1 MGSTNTGSTNTRSA
15 NIWRSRIAAHRNRQ
29 VNFNYIPLLLV
40 LLPLSATGHH
50 SRAEFNPNILAE
62 IEGEVVGVF
71 WRNPHVH
78 LSVRSEAADGSG
90 KTWQLE
96 GVDIVSLDR
105 RGIPRDAVR
114 VGDRVRATGY
124 RSNRRDD
131 YLDVQ
136 RVLVPDGT
144 EILFGFNTEPI
155 WSDVVLGLGGGM
167 GTAGTPPSGNL
178 AVDDIYRVWTRTG
191 TNLPNFEDLPL
202 TEAALAAHSGYDP
215 LEDDPL
221 LDCETPGMPR
231 AMTFA
236 GPHPIAFVEGDGE
249 IRLEME
255 YFNLVRT
262 IHVGAGEPPAS
273 APATPMG
280 YSVGHWDGDTLVVT
294 TTRIDYPYFDI
305 YWRGP
310 TRDTASM
317 IGFPQSTSVRLV
329 ERFNLDSD
337 NGELTYDIT
346 ISDPLTLTEPL
357 TLSRYLVW
365 EYRPNM
371 RIEPFGCEVQV
382 PREPAP

>member
-1 MGSTNTGSTNTRSA
+1 MKFTN
-15 NIWRSRIAAHRNRQ
+15 I
-29 VNFNYIPLLLV
+29 LLLV
-40 LLPLSATGHH
+40 VFAPFSSFGHH
-50 SRAEFNPNILAE
+50 SRAEFSQNILEE

-78 LSVRSEAADGSG
+78 LSVRSTAEDGSE
-90 KTWQLE
+90 KTWHLE

-105 RGIPRDAVR
+105 RGIPRYAVS
-114 VGDRVRATGY
+114 VGDRVRAAGY

-131 YLDVQ
+131 YLDVE

-144 EILFGFNTEPI
+144 EILFRFNTEPI
-155 WSDVVLGLGGGM
+155 WSDVVLGLGTGM
-167 GTAGTPPSGNL
+167 GAGASSPSDNPV
-178 AVDDIYRVWTRTG
+178 ADDIYRVWTRIG
-191 TNLPNFEDLPL
+191 TNLPIFEDLPL
-202 TEAALAAHSGYDP
+202 TDAALATYADYDP
-215 LEDDPL
+215 LVDDPL
-221 LDCETPGMPR
+221 LDCEYPGMPR

-262 IHVGAGEPPAS
+262 IHMDLEEPPAS

-280 YSVGHWDGDTLVVT
+280 YSVGRWEGDTLVVT

-310 TRDTASM
+310 TRGTASM
-317 IGFPQSTSVRLV
+317 IGFPQSEEVNIV
-329 ERFNLDSD
+329 ERFNLDSRS
-337 NGELTYDIT
+337 GELTYDIT
-346 ISDPLTLTEPL
+346 ITDPLTLTEPL

-365 EYRPNM
+365 QYQPNM
-371 RIEPFGCEVQV
+371 RVEPFECVVQ
-382 PREPAP
+382 

>member
-1 MGSTNTGSTNTRSA
+1 MNCK
-15 NIWRSRIAAHRNRQ
+15 NI
-29 VNFNYIPLLLV
+29 LLLIV
-40 LLPLSATGHH
+40 FVPFSAIGHH
-50 SRAEFNPNILAE
+50 SRAEFSQNILEE

-78 LSVRSEAADGSG
+78 LSVRSVAEDGSE

-96 GVDIVSLDR
+96 GVDIVTLDR

-124 RSNRRDD
+124 LSNRREDW
-131 YLDVQ
+131 LDVI

-144 EILFGFNTEPI
+144 EILFGINAEPI
-155 WSDVVLGLGGGM
+155 WSDVVVGLGAGM
-167 GTAGTPPSGNL
+167 RAGAASPPGN
-178 AVDDIYRVWTRTG
+178 AVADDIYRVWTRTG
-191 TNLPNFEDLPL
+191 TNLPVFEDLPL
-202 TEAALAAHSGYDP
+202 TEAALTAHADYDP
-215 LEDDPL
+215 LVDDPL
-221 LDCETPGMPR
+221 LDCEYPGMPR

-236 GPHPIAFVEGDGE
+236 GPHPIAFVEGDGQ

-262 IHVGAGEPPAS
+262 IHMDAGEPPAS

-280 YSVGHWDGDTLVVT
+280 YSVGRWDGDALVVT

-317 IGFPQSTSVRLV
+317 IGFPQSEEVSIV
-329 ERFNLDSD
+329 ERFSLDSG

-346 ISDPLTLTEPL
+346 ITDPLTLTEPL
-357 TLSRYLVW
+357 TLSGYLVW
-365 EYRPNM
+365 QYQPDM
-371 RIEPFGCEVQV
+371 RVEPFECVVQE
-382 PREPAP
+382 PRN

>member
-1 MGSTNTGSTNTRSA
+1 MKIS
-15 NIWRSRIAAHRNRQ
+15 
-29 VNFNYIPLLLV
+29 YILLPFV
-40 LLPLSATGHH
+40 FAPLSATGHH
-50 SRAEFNPNILAE
+50 SRAEFSQNILEE
-62 IEGEVVGVF
+62 IEGVVVGVF

-78 LSVRSEAADGSG
+78 LSVRNVAEDGSE

-96 GVDIVSLDR
+96 GVDIVTLDR

-124 RSNRRDD
+124 RSNRREDW
-131 YLDVQ
+131 LDVT

-144 EILFGFNTEPI
+144 EILFALNTEPI
-155 WSDVVLGLGGGM
+155 WSDVFLGPGAGM
-167 GTAGTPPSGNL
+167 GSGATSLSDNPE
-178 AVDDIYRVWTRTG
+178 ADDIYRVWTRTG
-191 TNLPNFEDLPL
+191 TNLPIFEDLPL
-202 TEAALAAHSGYDP
+202 TEAALAAHADYDP
-215 LEDDPL
+215 LVDDPL
-221 LDCETPGMPR
+221 LDCEYPGMPR

-236 GPHPIAFVEGDGE
+236 GPHPIEFAEGDGE

-262 IHVGAGEPPAS
+262 IHMGVGEPPAP

-280 YSVGHWDGDTLVVT
+280 YSVGHWEGETLVVT

-317 IGFPQSTSVRLV
+317 IGFPQSEEVNIV
-329 ERFNLDSD
+329 ERFNLDSG

-346 ISDPLTLTEPL
+346 ITDPLTLTEPL
-357 TLSRYLVW
+357 TLSGYLVW
-365 EYRPNM
+365 QYQPDM
-371 RIEPFGCEVQV
+371 RVEPFECVVQ
-382 PREPAP
+382 